1 MGQFGHYMEES
12 NFYYEEMKG
21 RTNLRNAWQHSVQNI
36 LFPRLFSEISKKN

>member
-21 RTNLRNAWQHSVQNI
+21 RTNLRNA
-36 LFPRLFSEISKKN
+36 